1 MNNFADI
8 LKKETLAIHQQVE
21 KTVIQRIKNVNNLDA
36 YKMLLLDFY
45 RFYKSIED
53 ASLPY
58 LEEGNYPHKPNYQ
71 RSLKIKD
78 DLMSL
83 GSEAPAISPK
93 NHPDISSLKEA
104 LSAIYVL
111 EGSALGGPYIAK
123 MLEKRGIDQSL
134 SFFMGDGE
142 KGMENWQDFRR
153 HLNELP
159 IQENEK
165 QELIQLVKE
174 VFLSFENQ
182 LKTS

>member
-8 LKKETLAIHQQVE
+8 LKKETLSIHQQVE
-21 KTVIQRIKNVNNLDA
+21 KTVIQRIKNVNDLDA
-36 YKMLLLDFY
+36 YKMLLMDFY
-45 RFYKSIED
+45 RFYKSVED

-58 LEEGNYPHKPNYQ
+58 LEEGKFPHKSNYQ
-71 RSLKIKD
+71 RSLKIKE
-78 DLMSL
+78 DLMNL
-83 GSEAPAISPK
+83 GSEVPTTSPLK
-93 NHPDISSLKEA
+93 DPSITSLNEA

-123 MLEKRGIDQSL
+123 MLEKRGIDQAL
-134 SFFMGDGE
+134 SFFRGDGE
-142 KGMENWQDFRR
+142 KGMDNWQDFRR

-159 IQENEK
+159 IQVMEK
-165 QELIQLVKE
+165 QELIHLVKE